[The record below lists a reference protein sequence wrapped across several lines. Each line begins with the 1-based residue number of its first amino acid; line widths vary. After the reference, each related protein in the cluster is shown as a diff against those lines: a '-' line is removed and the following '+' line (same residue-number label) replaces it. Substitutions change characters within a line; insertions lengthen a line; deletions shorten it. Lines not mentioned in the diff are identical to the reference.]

1 LCRPRE
7 GGREGEREAMMKR
20 EEEVKERKT
29 GKEKEKIEKPK
40 KRNELFL

>member
-1 LCRPRE
+1 VPPS

-20 EEEVKERKT
+20 EEEEVKERKT
-29 GKEKEKIEKPK
+29 GKEKEKIEKLK